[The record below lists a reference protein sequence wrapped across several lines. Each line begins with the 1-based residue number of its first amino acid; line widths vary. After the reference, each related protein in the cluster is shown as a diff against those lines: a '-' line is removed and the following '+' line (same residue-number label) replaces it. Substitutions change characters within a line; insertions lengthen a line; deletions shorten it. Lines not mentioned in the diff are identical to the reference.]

1 MPRPVGRPS
10 AYVPGLDGIRALAVA
25 AVVAYHLNV
34 PHASGG
40 LLGVGIFFTLSGY
53 LITSNL
59 LRTYAKTGSMG
70 FKNFWRHRARRLVPA
85 LLSVLLVVL
94 VVSAIVNPSAFH
106 ERFSQALGA
115 VFYVNNWVVIH
126 QGVSYFARFG
136 AGGPFDHLWSLSVEE
151 QFYIVWP
158 ILLFGLLALTRGRL
172 RRVAWI
178 TAGLASVSFAM
189 LWIYS
194 HPGFDNTRAYE
205 GTDTRAGALLIGAI
219 LAMTWRPARLS
230 RQVTLGARIFLNA
243 LAVLALGVI
252 AQQII
257 STDQY
262 SLSIYHSGLLWL
274 SLATALLVALVMH
287 PGSDANRVIGVAPLR
302 WVGER
307 SYGIYLWQLPI
318 TLAFP
323 KTFLAG
329 QAVIRDIVIIAV
341 ILGVSAIS
349 WTFLEDPIR
358 RLGFRGGLAHLIDMG
373 RHARKSNRSPIAV
386 LGVAAVVVAV
396 AIGGIALLSRHTTQ
410 VIAPTTTT
418 TNPNV
423 STTTLPQQFATQTGC
438 KVVAYDGDSTS
449 EGLVSPDY
457 LPNPADRID
466 AQLKALGVTTFYNE
480 ISGAQSINELWNN
493 QPNAQMRTSA
503 LLRQGV
509 RGCWIFAL
517 GTNDTADVAVG
528 SHMGITAR
536 INAIMHLVNGQPT
549 MWMTLKTLSGAA
561 TPYAD
566 PNMEAMNQDLIAA
579 CRLYPNMRVYNW
591 RAEVQDNWYQTDDI
605 HFTSAGY
612 AQRSTRIAHA
622 LANAFPAHA
631 ASPPGC
637 LVSSGI
643 PG

>member
-53 LITSNL
+53 LITSIL

-70 FKNFWRHRARRLVPA
+70 FKNFWLHRARRLVPA
-85 LLSVLLVVL
+85 LVSVL
-94 VVSAIVNPSAFH
+94 VVVLIVSAIANPSALH
-106 ERFSQALGA
+106 ERFIQATGA
-115 VFYVNNWVVIH
+115 IFYVNNWVVIH

-136 AGGPFDHLWSLSVEE
+136 GAGPFDHLWSLSVEE
-151 QFYIVWP
+151 QFYVVWP

-172 RRVAWI
+172 RKVAWI
-178 TAGLASVSFAM
+178 TGGLAVISFIL
-189 LWIYS
+189 LWMYS

-205 GTDTRAGALLIGAI
+205 GTDTRAGALLIGAV
-219 LAMTWRPARLS
+219 LAMLWRPGRRAAR
-230 RQVTLGARIFLNA
+230 VTLGARIFLDA
-243 LAVLALGVI
+243 LAAFALVII

-257 STDQY
+257 TTDQY

-274 SLATALLVALVMH
+274 SLATALLVAMVMH
-287 PGSDANRVIGVAPLR
+287 PGSDANRIVGAAPLR

-318 TLAFP
+318 IVAFP
-323 KTFLAG
+323 KAFLAN
-329 QAVIRDIVIIAV
+329 QPFIRDVVIIAV
-341 ILGVSAIS
+341 ILGVSSLS
-349 WTFLEDPIR
+349 WTYLEDPIR
-358 RLGFRGGLAHLIDMG
+358 RLGFRDGLAHLMDMG
-373 RHARKSNRSPIAV
+373 RHSRKSNRSPVAV
-386 LGVAAVVVAV
+386 LAVGAV
-396 AIGGIALLSRHTTQ
+396 IIALAIGGVALLSRHSTV
-410 VIAPTTTT
+410 VIPPTTTT
-418 TNPNV
+418 TNPNTP
-423 STTTLPQQFATQTGC
+423 TTTIPQQFATQTSC
-438 KVVAYDGDSTS
+438 KSVAYDGDSTS
-449 EGLVSPDY
+449 EGLISPDY

-466 AQLKALGVTTFYNE
+466 AQLKALGVTAFYNE

-493 QPNAQMRTSA
+493 QPNAQMRISA
-503 LLRQGV
+503 LLKQGV

-528 SHMGITAR
+528 SHMGLVAR
-536 INAIMHLVNGQPT
+536 INAVMHLVNGQPT
-549 MWMTLKTLSGAA
+549 LWMTLKTLPGAA

-566 PNMEAMNQDLIAA
+566 ANMQQMNQDLIAA
-579 CRLYPNMRVYNW
+579 CRIYPNMRVYNW

-637 LVSSGI
+637 LVSSGL